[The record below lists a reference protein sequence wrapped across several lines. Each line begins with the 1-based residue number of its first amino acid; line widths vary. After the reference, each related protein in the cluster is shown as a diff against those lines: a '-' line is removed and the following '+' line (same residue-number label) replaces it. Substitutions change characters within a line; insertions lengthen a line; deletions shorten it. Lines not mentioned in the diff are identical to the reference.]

1 MISWL
6 LHR

>member
-6 LHR
+6 